1 MSIGP
6 ANPSGYSLPSSIVGS
21 ATRNLNETA
30 QAKAEAAQQNADATQ
45 ARFSVRDNEDVME
58 TGLSADRDV
67 DGRLP
72 YDLPPEEH
80 PKEEADTEANPNNP
94 AGEPHRSIDAEGER
108 GRTLDL
114 EA

>member
-6 ANPSGYSLPSSIVGS
+6 TGPSGYSLPSSIVGS
-21 ATRNLNETA
+21 ANRNLNETA

-72 YDLPPEEH
+72 YDLPPEEQ
-80 PKEEADTEANPNNP
+80 PEEEVEAEANSTNP
-94 AGEPHRSIDAEGER
+94 AEEPHRSIDAEGER